1 MSKFDRD
8 ILGRL
13 AAASNDEITAAL
25 AAIRE
30 DAAAFQG
37 HQPTQEVRDTLRSL
51 KEAADAL
58 KAEQTSRV
66 ALADEV
72 AADLA
77 ALTDQPAAP
86 EPAAPAPAAPAPVEP
101 APTVAPSDAPPADK
115 PEADKPEVSEGDKP
129 EEEGPAV
136 TAAGRRHLGS
146 NNTGTAVLNRRA
158 RRVLQ
163 TTMRTTAATN
173 IPDVEVGTQFDKEG
187 LLTAFDKRIRA
198 TMSRGRSGNNGDR
211 YEIATVR
218 AEYPEERALLASAG
232 AFDNAEKIDAAVRE
246 ARSWSA
252 DENMNALTA
261 AGLCAP
267 LEVLYD
273 INVIGDT
280 PRPVRDALVRFQ
292 VDRGGITYRQP
303 FEGVTQTG
311 GIGNWTEAND
321 QADPLVPKTCVEI
334 ACPGLSEAQIEAI
347 YQCLT
352 FSNMT
357 TRFDPEFMAAVIAAQ
372 DVAHARIAEN
382 KLLTQ
387 LTTGSKAVYSTKLLG
402 AVRDI
407 LVTLDKMIA
416 YFRNYHR
423 LADETSLRFILPLWA
438 KYLMRADLTRQM
450 VGDGLETLQAP
461 DSMITAWFTARNVN
475 VTWHLDGID
484 PADMTI
490 PEPDIVVPNQAYPL
504 LTNGSAVP
512 GFPDAI
518 SGLLF
523 REGDWMFLDGG
534 TLDLGTVRD
543 STLNGQNR
551 FQTFSESFEGSAFRG
566 IESFQVVIQTQ
577 PIGGS
582 AATINTS
589 AVTD

>member
-1 MSKFDRD
+1 MPKFDRD

-13 AAASNDEITAAL
+13 ASASNDEITAAL

-30 DAAAFQG
+30 DAAAFNGQ
-37 HQPTQEVRDTLRSL
+37 QPTQEVRDELRSL
-51 KEAADAL
+51 KAA
-58 KAEQTSRV
+58 AEQLTAQQAANI

-77 ALTDQPAAP
+77 ALTEAPTQPDPAP
-86 EPAAPAPAAPAPVEP
+86 VATDPAPAAPPVET
-101 APTVAPSDAPPADK
+101 ALADK
-115 PEADKPEVSEGDKP
+115 PETDAPPEDKPEDPDDRPEG
-129 EEEGPAV
+129 EAPAV
-136 TAAGRRHLGS
+136 TAAGRRLGS
-146 NNTGTAVLNRRA
+146 NNTGTATLNRRA
-158 RRVLQ
+158 RRVLKAQ
-163 TTMRTTAATN
+163 VRTTAATN
-173 IPDVEVGTQFDKEG
+173 IPGVEVGAQFDGAEA
-187 LLTAFDKRIRA
+187 LMRSFHERIRT
-198 TMSRGRSGNNGDR
+198 TMSRGKPSANGGDR
-211 YEIATVR
+211 YEVATLR
-218 AEYPEERALLASAG
+218 AEYPEERFLVASGDPMAN
-232 AFDNAEKIDAAVRE
+232 FNKINAAVDE

-252 DENMNALTA
+252 ADNANALTA

-273 INVIGDT
+273 ISVIGDT

-303 FEGVTQTG
+303 MEGATATG

-321 QADPLVPKTCVEI
+321 LADPLVPKTCVEI

-372 DVAHARIAEN
+372 NVAHARFAEN

-387 LTTGSKAVYSTKLLG
+387 LTTGSKAVYSTQLLG
-402 AVRDI
+402 AVRDT

-423 LADETSLRFILPLWA
+423 LADETTLRFILPLWA
-438 KYLMRADLTRQM
+438 RYLMRADLTRQM
-450 VGDGLETLQAP
+450 VGDGLETLQAS
-461 DSMITAWFTARNVN
+461 DALITQWFTARNVN

-484 PADMTI
+484 PADITL
-490 PEPDIVVPNQAYPL
+490 PDPDVVVPAQFYSL
-504 LTNGSAVP
+504 LATGSAVP
-512 GFPDAI
+512 GFPNAI

-566 IESFQVVIQTQ
+566 IESFQVVIQTN

-589 AVTD
+589 GATD